1 MKIKDLITKYFSK
14 PKDKPDCDIDCM
26 ETGVKELDEDLKMYL
41 MKSSY
46 ERKWRE
52 NQRKRKEKVRRPSMI
67 MFNTHNH
74 YKKKYL
80 KTR

>member
-1 MKIKDLITKYFSK
+1 
-14 PKDKPDCDIDCM
+14 M
-26 ETGVKELDEDLKMYL
+26 ETGVKELDEDLKIYL
-41 MKSSY
+41 IKSSY

-52 NQRKRKEKVRRPSMI
+52 RQHKQREKIRQPSMI
-67 MFNTHNH
+67 MFDTHER

>member
-1 MKIKDLITKYFSK
+1 MKIKELIKKYFSK
-14 PKDKPDCDIDCM
+14 PKDKTDCDIDCV
-26 ETGVKELDEDLKMYL
+26 EANTKELDEDLKMCL
-41 MKSSY
+41 IKSSY
-46 ERKWRE
+46 ERKWLE